1 MKREELQIGKVYKHR
16 MEIYKV
22 SKNKVV
28 VNFYYERLK
37 LVKIEEDTDGWYG
50 VFETKGGKKKQLA
63 QWAVEENIKEI

>member
-1 MKREELQIGKVYKHR
+1 MKKENLEIGKVYTHQ

-50 VFETKGGKKKQLA
+50 VFETYCLSQMISSLNLNPKL
-63 QWAVEENIKEI
+63 